1 MFIFYCFTSH
11 VYYFRLEIYSKT
23 ITGFSFFHL
32 KCIIKQLLDLFFV
45 IYKIINAEGEADNSY

>member
-1 MFIFYCFTSH
+1 MFIIFGLKST
-11 VYYFRLEIYSKT
+11 VKQLLDLV
-23 ITGFSFFHL
+23 FSTV